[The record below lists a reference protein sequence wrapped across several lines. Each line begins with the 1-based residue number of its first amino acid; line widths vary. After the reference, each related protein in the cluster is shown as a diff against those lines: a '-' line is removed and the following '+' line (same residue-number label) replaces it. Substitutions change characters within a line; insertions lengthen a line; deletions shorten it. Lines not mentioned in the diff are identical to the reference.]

1 MLNLVS
7 TAPQTVKCKSGN
19 KRQMTDIGIVLIED
33 HDLTRLGLRTA
44 LQRHNGIR
52 VVGEAGNA
60 RQGLALLQ
68 DKQPDVAVVDI
79 GLPDMDG
86 IELVRQFKQFQVDHN
101 DFSTKILMLTMY
113 DTENSVLAAF
123 AAGANSYCM
132 KDVNIDQ
139 LVEAIQST
147 SEGNS
152 WIDPTIANIV
162 LRQVRKPSAV
172 DPTQPKMITIEAVE
186 PAYEEILDNVQLTD
200 RELEIL
206 QLIVEGLSNNA
217 IGETLFISLGTVKT
231 HVRNVLSKLCADDRT
246 QAAVL
251 ALRSGLIS

>member
-1 MLNLVS
+1 M
-7 TAPQTVKCKSGN
+7 A
-19 KRQMTDIGIVLIED
+19 DIGIVLIED

-44 LQRHNGIR
+44 LQRQGGIR

-60 RQGLALLQ
+60 KQGLTLLQ

-86 IELVRQFKQFQVDHN
+86 IELTRQFKQFQIETN
-101 DFSTKILMLTMY
+101 NFSTKILILTMY

-162 LRQVRKPSAV
+162 LRQVRNPIAA
-172 DPTQPKMITIEAVE
+172 DPTQPKMITIEGVE
-186 PAYEEILDNVQLTD
+186 PAYEEIMDNVQLTD

-231 HVRNVLSKLCADDRT
+231 HVRNILSKLCADDRT

>member
-1 MLNLVS
+1 M
-7 TAPQTVKCKSGN
+7 A
-19 KRQMTDIGIVLIED
+19 DIGIVLIED

-44 LQRHNGIR
+44 LQRQDRIQ

-60 RQGLALLQ
+60 KQGLMLLQ

-86 IELVRQFKQFQVDHN
+86 IELTRQFKQFQIDTN
-101 DFSTKILMLTMY
+101 SFSTRILILTMY
-113 DTENSVLAAF
+113 DSEESVLAAF
-123 AAGANSYCM
+123 GAGANSYCM

-139 LVEAIQST
+139 LVEAIHAT
-147 SEGNS
+147 SDGNS

-162 LRQVRKPSAV
+162 LRQMRKPIAV

-206 QLIVEGLSNNA
+206 QLIVEGQSNNA

-231 HVRNVLSKLCADDRT
+231 HVRNILSKLCADDRT

>member
-1 MLNLVS
+1 M
-7 TAPQTVKCKSGN
+7 A
-19 KRQMTDIGIVLIED
+19 DIGIVLIED

-44 LQRHNGIR
+44 LQRQGGIR

-60 RQGLALLQ
+60 KQGLTLLQ

-86 IELVRQFKQFQVDHN
+86 IELTRQFKQFQIETN
-101 DFSTKILMLTMY
+101 NFSTKILILTMY

-162 LRQVRKPSAV
+162 LRQVRNPIAA
-172 DPTQPKMITIEAVE
+172 DPTQPRMISIEGVE
-186 PAYEEILDNVQLTD
+186 PAYEEIMDNVQLTD

-231 HVRNVLSKLCADDRT
+231 HVRNILSKLCADDRT

>member
-1 MLNLVS
+1 M
-7 TAPQTVKCKSGN
+7 A
-19 KRQMTDIGIVLIED
+19 DIGIVLIED

-44 LQRHNGIR
+44 LQRHSSIR
-52 VVGEAGNA
+52 VVGEAANA
-60 RQGLALLQ
+60 KQGLMLLQ

-86 IELVRQFKQFQVDHN
+86 IELTRQFKQFQLDTN
-101 DFSTKILMLTMY
+101 DFSTKILILTMY
-113 DTENSVLAAF
+113 DSEDSVLAAF
-123 AAGANSYCM
+123 GAGANSYCM

-147 SEGNS
+147 SDGNS

-162 LRQVRKPSAV
+162 LRQVRKPIAA
-172 DPTQPKMITIEAVE
+172 DPSQPKMIAIEAVE
-186 PAYEEILDNVQLTD
+186 AAYEEIMDNVQLTD

-206 QLIVEGLSNNA
+206 QLIVEGQSNNA

-231 HVRNVLSKLCADDRT
+231 HVRNILSKLCADDRT

>member
-1 MLNLVS
+1 M
-7 TAPQTVKCKSGN
+7 A
-19 KRQMTDIGIVLIED
+19 DIGIVLIED

-44 LQRHNGIR
+44 LQRHNRIR

-60 RQGLALLQ
+60 KQGLMLLQ

-86 IELVRQFKQFQVDHN
+86 IELTRQFKQFQVDTDN
-101 DFSTKILMLTMY
+101 FSTKILILTMY
-113 DTENSVLAAF
+113 DSEDSVLAAF
-123 AAGANSYCM
+123 GAGANSYCM
-132 KDVNIDQ
+132 KDINIDQ

-147 SEGNS
+147 SDGNS

-162 LRQVRKPSAV
+162 LRQVRQPMTN
-172 DPTQPKMITIEAVE
+172 PTQPKMIKIEAVE
-186 PAYEEILDNVQLTD
+186 SAYEEIMDNVQLTD

-206 QLIVEGLSNNA
+206 QLIVEGQSNNA

-231 HVRNVLSKLCADDRT
+231 HVRNILSKLCADDRT

>member
-1 MLNLVS
+1 M
-7 TAPQTVKCKSGN
+7 
-19 KRQMTDIGIVLIED
+19 RIVLIED
-33 HDLTRLGLRTA
+33 HDLTRAGMRMT
-44 LQRHNGIR
+44 LQKAGFEVVAEAANG
-52 VVGEAGNA
+52 
-60 RQGLALLQ
+60 RQGLKAVAQ
-68 DKQPDVAVVDI
+68 HQPDIALVDI
-79 GLPDMDG
+79 GLPDVDG
-86 IELVRQFKQFQVDHN
+86 VEVTKQIKADFPAVRVV
-101 DFSTKILMLTMY
+101 ILTMQ
-113 DTENSVLAAF
+113 DMEGTVLAAF
-123 AAGANSYCM
+123 AAGADSYCM

-162 LRQVRKPSAV
+162 LRQVRKPVEV
-172 DPTQPKMITIEAVE
+172 DPTQPKMIIIEGVE

-231 HVRNVLSKLCADDRT
+231 HDRNVLSKLCADDRT

-251 ALRSGLIS
+251 ALRSGLIR

>member
-1 MLNLVS
+1 M
-7 TAPQTVKCKSGN
+7 A
-19 KRQMTDIGIVLIED
+19 DIGIVLIED

-44 LQRHNGIR
+44 LQRQDGIQ
-52 VVGEAGNA
+52 VMGEAGNA
-60 RQGLALLQ
+60 KQGLMLLQ

-86 IELVRQFKQFQVDHN
+86 IELTRQFKQFQVDHN
-101 DFSTKILMLTMY
+101 NFSTKILILTMY
-113 DTENSVLAAF
+113 DSEESVLAAF

-132 KDVNIDQ
+132 KDVTIEQ
-139 LVEAIQST
+139 LVEALHST
-147 SEGNS
+147 AEGNS

-162 LRQVRKPSAV
+162 LRQVRKPVAT
-172 DPTQPKMITIEAVE
+172 DPTQPKMISIEGVE

-206 QLIVEGLSNNA
+206 QLIVEGQSNNA

-231 HVRNVLSKLCADDRT
+231 HVRNILSKLCADDRT

>member
-1 MLNLVS
+1 M
-7 TAPQTVKCKSGN
+7 A
-19 KRQMTDIGIVLIED
+19 DIGIVLIED

-44 LQRHNGIR
+44 LQRQDRIQ

-60 RQGLALLQ
+60 KQGLMLLQ

-86 IELVRQFKQFQVDHN
+86 IELTRQFKQFQIDTN
-101 DFSTKILMLTMY
+101 NFSTKILILTMY
-113 DTENSVLAAF
+113 DSEDSVLAAF
-123 AAGANSYCM
+123 GAGANSYCM
-132 KDVNIDQ
+132 KDVNLEQ
-139 LVEAIQST
+139 LVEAIRST
-147 SEGNS
+147 ADGNS

-162 LRQVRKPSAV
+162 LRQVRKPLST
-172 DPTQPKMITIEAVE
+172 DPTQPKMIKIEAVE
-186 PAYEEILDNVQLTD
+186 SAYEEIMDNVQLTD

-206 QLIVEGLSNNA
+206 QLIVDGQSNNE

-231 HVRNVLSKLCADDRT
+231 HVRNILSKLCADDRT

>member
-1 MLNLVS
+1 M
-7 TAPQTVKCKSGN
+7 A
-19 KRQMTDIGIVLIED
+19 DIGIVLIED

-44 LQRHNGIR
+44 LQRQGGIQ
-52 VVGEAGNA
+52 VVGEASNA
-60 RQGLALLQ
+60 KQGLMLLQ

-86 IELVRQFKQFQVDHN
+86 IELTRQFKKFQVDTN
-101 DFSTKILMLTMY
+101 NFSTKVLILTMY
-113 DTENSVLAAF
+113 DSEDSVLAAF
-123 AAGANSYCM
+123 GAGANSYCM

-147 SEGNS
+147 SDGNS

-162 LRQVRKPSAV
+162 LRQVRKPIAA
-172 DPTQPKMITIEAVE
+172 DPNQPKMITIEALE
-186 PAYEEILDNVQLTD
+186 PAYEEILGNVQLTD

-206 QLIVEGLSNNA
+206 QLIVEGQSNNA

-231 HVRNVLSKLCADDRT
+231 HVRNILSKLCADDRT